1 MAGKPVYSVC
11 ISLFTHTQNAAHSL
25 GNEYGHL
32 EVTVVIFLF
41 FSLLFHVQQC
51 DLIQFTR
58 DHSREYLCVS

>member
-1 MAGKPVYSVC
+1 M
-11 ISLFTHTQNAAHSL
+11 LFTHTQNAAHSL

-32 EVTVVIFLF
+32 EVTVLIFLF